1 MNKKIKK
8 ILIDIAKKNVF
19 LRELMYS
26 TRTKILKKKYLKN
39 FYNKYEVND
48 KLCVFESFNGRKY
61 SDSPKA
67 IYLRMLEDK
76 KYKDYHFVW
85 AFANPENFCEL
96 NNNPRTTVVKYGSD
110 EYKKIYATAKYWFTP
125 SRLPDYIVPKE
136 NQIYCQFWHGT
147 PLKRLG
153 FDIKTKGMNAMHTVK
168 DWQRMYQYDAS
179 RYTYMVSP
187 SKFTSEKY
195 RSAFNLKAVGKEN
208 CILETGYPRNDALFK
223 YTEKDIKKIKKDLGI
238 PKDKKVILYAPTWR
252 DNQHQAGVGYTYE
265 LGIDFDKFQKKFK
278 DEYVILFTVHYL
290 VASRMDLSKYDGFII
305 NVSDYPD
312 LNDLYIVSDMIIT
325 DYSSVFFDYA
335 NLKRPMLFYM
345 YDLEIYK
352 GNMRDFYFDLK
363 ELPGP
368 IVEKEE
374 DLYKEI
380 SHIDKYFKKYQDKYD
395 KFNQRFNYLDDA
407 NSSERVLD
415 EIIKEK

>member
-1 MNKKIKK
+1 M
-8 ILIDIAKKNVF
+8 
-19 LRELMYS
+19 MYS
-26 TRTKILKKKYLKN
+26 TRTGLLKRNYLKKFYKKYD
-39 FYNKYEVND
+39 VDD

-67 IYLRMLEDK
+67 VYLRMLEDK

-85 AFANPENFCEL
+85 AFANPENFSEL
-96 NNNPRTTVVKYGSD
+96 NNNPRTTVVQYGSD
-110 EYKKIYATAKYWFTP
+110 EYKKAYASAKYWFTP

-136 NQIYCQFWHGT
+136 NQVYCQFWHGT

-168 DWQRMYQYDAS
+168 DWQKMYQYDAS

-187 SKFTSEKY
+187 SKFTSDKY

-238 PKDKKVILYAPTWR
+238 PKNKKVILYAPTWR

-265 LGIDFDKFQKKFK
+265 LGIDFDNFQKKFK

-290 VASRMDLSKYDGFII
+290 VASRMDLSKYKDFII

-352 GNMRDFYFDLK
+352 GNMRDFYFDLS

-380 SHIDKYFKKYQDKYD
+380 S
-395 KFNQRFNYLDDA
+395 N
-407 NSSERVLD
+407 
-415 EIIKEK
+415 